1 MQAMSQRAA
10 LRKFLKASENV
21 SLKPED
27 TNCVTVRACH
37 AVDDEAKHSS
47 HPNPP
52 LRLLAA
58 TDRLP
63 AAPCIAFGYHYQTS
77 TCHQRNLVFYQC
89 DCGLDPCEMRTPP
102 NLSDVVGLN
111 WDHFIP
117 PMVIDGESTAA
128 TLVLPRGWG
137 VVDLRCN
144 CNQAMPG
151 DTRIAAAGQ

>member
-10 LRKFLKASENV
+10 LRKYLKASENV

-37 AVDDEAKHSS
+37 AVDDEAEQPS
-47 HPNPP
+47 HHNPP
-52 LRLLAA
+52 LRLLVA

-77 TCHQRNLVFYQC
+77 TRHQRNLVFYQC
-89 DCGLDPCEMRTPP
+89 DCGLAPCEMRTPH
-102 NLSDVVGLN
+102 NFSDVVARN
-111 WDHFIP
+111 RDHFIP
-117 PMVIDGESTAA
+117 PMVIDGEPTAA

-137 VVDLRCN
+137 VVDLRCD

-151 DTRIAAAGQ
+151 DTGIVAAGQ